1 MPALQRVLT
10 PAEQRCMT
18 EDAQALIY
26 KYSSRQWLSPT
37 QLEDLITE
45 IVIVSTMRQFRAD
58 ADLVNTI
65 LEHLGDPDPLYIAPE
80 APASLQNASRLPS

>member
-1 MPALQRVLT
+1 LRRVLT

-26 KYSSRQWLSPT
+26 KYSSRQWLSPS

-45 IVIVSTMRQFRAD
+45 VVIVSTLRQFRAD
-58 ADLVNTI
+58 ADLVNAI
-65 LEHLGDPDPLYIAPE
+65 LEHLGDPAPLAIAPE
-80 APASLQNASRLPS
+80 APSSQHAPSHLPS